1 MGAACAANAAQI
13 SHAVNI
19 LTRPMCQEVYPDCSR
34 LCKDFDPQWLTPG
47 FAQRVFTLILQ
58 RLENGDGTELMDLRD
73 WLTDDEMGRLS
84 GIIARGG
91 ESADA
96 KQEFSD
102 CLQTIRAEQQK
113 KQESAAELDDQA
125 FRDLFRHHS

>member
-1 MGAACAANAAQI
+1 MAD
-13 SHAVNI
+13 
-19 LTRPMCQEVYPDCSR
+19 PR
-34 LCKDFDPQWLTPG
+34 LCPT
-47 FAQRVFTLILQ
+47 VFTLILQ

-73 WLTDDEMGRLS
+73 RLTDDEMGRLS

-113 KQESAAELDDQA
+113 KQESAAGLDDQPFA
-125 FRDLFRHHS
+125 TCFAIIHKPWVYI

>member
-1 MGAACAANAAQI
+1 MMPNARYFGRKSFLPLVKRAARKVLAPLL
-13 SHAVNI
+13 SVMPAVKKKS
-19 LTRPMCQEVYPDCSR
+19 M
-34 LCKDFDPQWLTPG
+34 TPG

-73 WLTDDEMGRLS
+73 RLTDDEMGRLS

-102 CLQTIRAEQQK
+102 CLQIIRAEQQK

>member
-1 MGAACAANAAQI
+1 MA
-13 SHAVNI
+13 
-19 LTRPMCQEVYPDCSR
+19 D
-34 LCKDFDPQWLTPG
+34 PG

-73 WLTDDEMGRLS
+73 RLTDDEMGRLS

-102 CLQTIRAEQQK
+102 CLQIIRAEQQK
-113 KQESAAELDDQA
+113 SRRARQNWTTRPFATCFAIIHKPWVYI
-125 FRDLFRHHS
+125 

>member
-1 MGAACAANAAQI
+1 MA
-13 SHAVNI
+13 
-19 LTRPMCQEVYPDCSR
+19 D
-34 LCKDFDPQWLTPG
+34 PG

-73 WLTDDEMGRLS
+73 RLTDDEMGRLS

-102 CLQTIRAEQQK
+102 CLHTIRAEQQK
-113 KQESAAELDDQA
+113 AGERGRTGRPGLSRPVSPSFINHGFTYRNTMK
-125 FRDLFRHHS
+125 

>member
-1 MGAACAANAAQI
+1 
-13 SHAVNI
+13 
-19 LTRPMCQEVYPDCSR
+19 
-34 LCKDFDPQWLTPG
+34 
-47 FAQRVFTLILQ
+47 
-58 RLENGDGTELMDLRD
+58 MDLRD
-73 WLTDDEMGRLS
+73 RLTDDEMGRLS

-113 KQESAAELDDQA
+113 KAGECGRTGRPGLS
-125 FRDLFRHHS
+125 